1 MNRTRTIHQL
11 LNYCFATIWLLNGL
25 LCKVLRLVPRHQQ
38 IVARILGE
46 NHFRTLTILIGISET
61 VMAIWIFTGIRPRLN
76 AIVQILIITTMNSL
90 EYFLAPDLLL
100 WGRMNAFF
108 ALLLI
113 VAIYVNEFYL
123 NRKLAPQ
130 T

>member
-1 MNRTRTIHQL
+1 MNKTRTIHQL
-11 LNYCFATIWLLNGL
+11 LNYFIATIWLLNGL
-25 LCKVLRLVPRHQQ
+25 FCKVLHMVPRHQQ

-46 NHFRTLTILIGISET
+46 DHSGTITILIGVSET
-61 VMAIWIFTGIRPRLN
+61 IMAVWIFSGIRSRLN
-76 AIVQILIITTMNSL
+76 AIVQILIIATMNTI
-90 EYFLAPDLLL
+90 EFFLAPDLLL
-100 WGRMNAFF
+100 WGKMNAFF

-113 VAIYVNEFYL
+113 VAIYTNEFYL